1 MPKGFG
7 ENITLVSKLLR
18 LSWTNFYRPT
28 SYPGKILFRA
38 ALASLFTLLS
48 LARSLGRSSLGKNW
62 GFMVLIVNNRI
73 CVAKKNLQAGQVK
86 ASASKLRLRQAKQM
100 LCEQGVVTG
109 M

>member
-1 MPKGFG
+1 
-7 ENITLVSKLLR
+7 
-18 LSWTNFYRPT
+18 
-28 SYPGKILFRA
+28 
-38 ALASLFTLLS
+38 
-48 LARSLGRSSLGKNW
+48 
-62 GFMVLIVNNRI
+62 MVLIVNNRI